1 MAFLPASPY
10 GLATPRGSP
19 QRRTQQRRLRV
30 PPPPLPRCSPPH
42 YGARAPAATAS
53 AGASAPTPPPPA
65 PATPLLAD
73 TTKLAFSPTAGTTT
87 PAAGEATLLDVAL
100 RVGALRVRPGDDDWC
115 RTGGCYRCEVEV
127 SPGGAFVRS
136 CQVPI
141 GPAAAV
147 AEGGGEALGGGGD
160 ELDVRV
166 YGGGGDDDDDDD
178 GWDVV

>member
-1 MAFLPASPY
+1 MAFVPASPDR
-10 GLATPRGSP
+10 LVTPRSLP
-19 QRRTQQRRLRV
+19 QRQLQQRRQRH
-30 PPPPLPRCSPPH
+30 PPPHSHRSPPH
-42 YGARAPAATAS
+42 FRARAAAAATS
-53 AGASAPTPPPPA
+53 AGASAPTPPPLP

-73 TTKLAFSPTAGTTT
+73 TTTLAFSPAGGTTT
-87 PAAGEATLLDVAL
+87 PAPGEATLLDVAL

-141 GPAAAV
+141 GPHAAV
-147 AEGGGEALGGGGD
+147 TEGGGSLAEGGGELN
-160 ELDVRV
+160 VRV